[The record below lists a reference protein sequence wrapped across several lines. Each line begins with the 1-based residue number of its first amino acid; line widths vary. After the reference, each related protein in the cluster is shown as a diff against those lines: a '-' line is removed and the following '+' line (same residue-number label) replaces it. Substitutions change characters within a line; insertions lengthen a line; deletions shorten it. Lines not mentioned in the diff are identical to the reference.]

1 MSRNFCSDLMKS
13 TLLPKIKEKRNL
25 CVLLGV
31 EIVRST
37 FSNTGAL
44 QITAVV
50 RSSEYITFQ
59 TPEITPSFMLLEKRG
74 QREVE
79 KGERNQS
86 QFIYMVNDSQSA
98 SGANL
103 YSINISNGSRVLRSR
118 ILQKLKVYTTQ
129 VFV

>member
-103 YSINISNGSRVLRSR
+103 YSINISNGGRVL
-118 ILQKLKVYTTQ
+118 
-129 VFV
+129 

>member
-1 MSRNFCSDLMKS
+1 M
-13 TLLPKIKEKRNL
+13 
-25 CVLLGV
+25 
-31 EIVRST
+31 
-37 FSNTGAL
+37 
-44 QITAVV
+44 V

-103 YSINISNGSRVLRSR
+103 YSINISNGGRVLRSR